1 MFSYGILQMTS
12 ILLQVTLFL
21 GVTYNKCAMYKFTIH
36 QIGAPNN
43 VLKELM
49 SLVVV

>member
-1 MFSYGILQMTS
+1 LQMIS
-12 ILLQVTLFL
+12 ILSQVNLFL
-21 GVTYNKCAMYKFTIH
+21 GVTYNKCATYKFSIH
-36 QIGAPNN
+36 QIGTHNN

>member
-1 MFSYGILQMTS
+1 VQIIS
-12 ILLQVTLFL
+12 ILLRVTVFL
-21 GVTYNKCAMYKFTIH
+21 GVTYNKCATYKFTIY
-36 QIGAPNN
+36 QIGTHDN